1 MAGDTQA
8 SLAGCPKVEVTPS
21 STCDAVVPI
30 YTVGGPQI
38 DITSNENSMAI
49 P

>member
-30 YTVGGPQI
+30 CALEHAA
-38 DITSNENSMAI
+38 SSS
-49 P
+49 